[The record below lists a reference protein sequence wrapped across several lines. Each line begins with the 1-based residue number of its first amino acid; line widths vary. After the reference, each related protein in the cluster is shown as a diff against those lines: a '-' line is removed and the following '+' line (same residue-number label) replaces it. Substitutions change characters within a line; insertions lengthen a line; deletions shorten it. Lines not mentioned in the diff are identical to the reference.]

1 MFSGKPLSAMPSKE
15 LEKYLKNAPAHELE
29 TIDKSGQT
37 LADNKAQVQ
46 EYNGE
51 TPAPQHIMQG
61 KSDPTPPKE
70 QETTPTNS
78 KQLNAVDRA
87 LDAGTKK
94 ETIDQG
100 QSLDKSGAKLEQE
113 NGLER

>member
-1 MFSGKPLSAMPSKE
+1 MPSKA
-15 LEKYLKNAPAHELE
+15 LEEYLKKAPAHELE

-37 LADNKAQVQ
+37 LADNKAQIQ

-51 TPAPQHIMQG
+51 TPSPSHVMTG

-70 QETTPTNS
+70 QETTPASS

-87 LDAGTKK
+87 LSEGAKK
-94 ETIDQG
+94 DSIEQG
-100 QSLDKSGAKLEQE
+100 QSLDKSGARLEQE